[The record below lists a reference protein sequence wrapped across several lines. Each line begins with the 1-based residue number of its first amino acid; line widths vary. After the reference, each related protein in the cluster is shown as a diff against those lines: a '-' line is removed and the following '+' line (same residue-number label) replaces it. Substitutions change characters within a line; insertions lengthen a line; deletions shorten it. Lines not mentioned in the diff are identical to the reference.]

1 VAQSSDRIQERQV
14 PRVSK
19 SADSEAADRTP
30 PRRSALSQE
39 RSRDTRRKLIR
50 TALEIWNER
59 GFETAFETTTA
70 EEIARAAGV
79 SKGTFYFHFAHKEDI
94 LLEMPWATA
103 EIMIDEAEH
112 AMGWDEATPDLVE
125 QLMTSLARRVSRAP
139 RAALLLVVSHWSRL
153 MHAGAPP
160 EGARGFRVAFEAVL
174 RYGIERGDIP
184 SGVDV
189 EEVAALLQAATMD
202 TLVAWAATTQT
213 PSALRRRLCR
223 RADIV
228 LCGAAASYGRAAPFH
243 TALTSEPDRKL
254 NQTAYLTRESESD
267 QDQL

>member
-1 VAQSSDRIQERQV
+1 VARASSGENGG
-14 PRVSK
+14 
-19 SADSEAADRTP
+19 SADKTA

-112 AMGWDEATPDLVE
+112 LMGFGEATTDIVE

-139 RAALLLVVSHWSRL
+139 RAALLLVVSQWSKM
-153 MHAGAPP
+153 MHAAGPP
-160 EGARGFRVAFEAVL
+160 QQAQGFRAAFEEVL
-174 RYGIERGDIP
+174 RYAIERGDLPKTI
-184 SGVDV
+184 DV

-223 RADIV
+223 RADVV
-228 LCGAAASYGRAAPFH
+228 LRGAAASYGRAAPFE
-243 TALTSEPDRKL
+243 TALTS
-254 NQTAYLTRESESD
+254 TG
-267 QDQL
+267 

>member
-1 VAQSSDRIQERQV
+1 MGRA
-14 PRVSK
+14 SK
-19 SADSEAADRTP
+19 AAADERAERTST
-30 PRRSALSQE
+30 RRSALTQE

-59 GFETAFETTTA
+59 GFETAFEATTA

-112 AMGWDEATPDLVE
+112 AMGWDEATAEIVE

-153 MHAGAPP
+153 MHAGAPSEKP
-160 EGARGFRVAFEAVL
+160 QGFRVAFEEVL
-174 RYGIERGDIP
+174 RYAIKRGELP
-184 SGVDV
+184 KAVDV

-228 LCGAAASYGRAAPFH
+228 LGGAAASYQMPAHSLAPRG
-243 TALTSEPDRKL
+243 L
-254 NQTAYLTRESESD
+254 
-267 QDQL
+267 

>member
-1 VAQSSDRIQERQV
+1 MSQ
-14 PRVSK
+14 VSK
-19 SADSEAADRTP
+19 SEAGEAADRAA

-103 EIMIDEAEH
+103 EIMIDETEL
-112 AMGWDEATPDLVE
+112 AMGWGEGTPDLVE

-139 RAALLLVVSHWSRL
+139 RAALLRVVAHWSRL
-153 MHAGAPP
+153 MHAGSTP
-160 EGARGFRVAFEAVL
+160 ERARGFGLAFETVL
-174 RYGIERGDIP
+174 KYAIERGDLPP
-184 SGVDV
+184 SVDV
-189 EEVAALLQAATMD
+189 EEVAALLQASTMD
-202 TLVAWAATTQT
+202 TLVAWAATSQT

-223 RADIV
+223 RADII

-243 TALTSEPDRKL
+243 TALTSDPARKI
-254 NQTAYLTRESESD
+254 NQTA
-267 QDQL
+267 